1 MSAPEVLAD
10 AEIRAQAVERGQH
23 IKSMN
28 ALVAVAS
35 GTIPAVIM
43 GSLFPTTPASWLFG
57 FLIGMVWAN
66 GFEYAYHRFLLH
78 KPGTLFA
85 RNHLVH
91 HASVGTPTEA
101 EDLNLGGSPLWIL
114 LLFVA
119 NGVPTI
125 ALDVLF
131 RLKIAPGMLMGFVVY
146 VLLVEEMHWRI
157 HLGKPLPPGLAFAR
171 NHHFIHHDR
180 PNSRYNIFFPVF
192 DLVFRSLHSE
202 RYKIELSPDS
212 HVVSLPAV
220 NRNEKKNAT

>member
-1 MSAPEVLAD
+1 LSTGDILMQAG
-10 AEIRAQAVERGQH
+10 IRAQALSHGRH
-23 IKSMN
+23 IKKMN
-28 ALVAVAS
+28 AIMAVAS
-35 GTIPAVIM
+35 GSIPAI
-43 GSLFPTTPASWLFG
+43 LIAFLYPPTPARWLVG
-57 FLIGMVWAN
+57 FLAGLFWAN

-131 RLKIAPGMLMGFVVY
+131 QLKIVPGMLLGFVVY

-157 HLGKPLPPGLAFAR
+157 HLGKPLPPGLAFAQ
-171 NHHFIHHDR
+171 NHHFTHHDR

-202 RYKIELSPDS
+202 R
-212 HVVSLPAV
+212 
-220 NRNEKKNAT
+220 

>member
-1 MSAPEVLAD
+1 MQAG
-10 AEIRAQAVERGQH
+10 IRAQALSHGRH
-23 IKSMN
+23 IKKMN
-28 ALVAVAS
+28 AIMAVTS
-35 GTIPAVIM
+35 GSIPAI
-43 GSLFPTTPASWLFG
+43 LIAFLYPPTPARWLVG
-57 FLIGMVWAN
+57 LLAGMVWAN

-91 HASVGTPTEA
+91 HASVGTPTEL

-131 RLKIAPGMLMGFVVY
+131 RLKIASGMLLGFVLY

-171 NHHFIHHDR
+171 HHHFTHHDR

-202 RYKIELSPDS
+202 R
-212 HVVSLPAV
+212 
-220 NRNEKKNAT
+220 